1 MQTIEEMPQILTAQ
15 HIASYLHISVRRSYE
30 LMELKGFPLIR
41 LGRSKRVTKE
51 GFLRWLEDQQQDRCL
66 KTDKQNYS

>member
-15 HIASYLHISVRRSYE
+15 HIASYLHISERRAYE
-30 LMELKGFPLIR
+30 VMELKGFPLIR

-51 GFLRWLEDQQQDRCL
+51 GFIRWLEDQEGGHQVI
-66 KTDKQNYS
+66 S